1 MKILSLILLG
11 LISIGCE
18 SDPYPAGDT
27 RVTPRAAQKDPAD
40 ALSMVVQGKYEFQE
54 GSTKGFKIKVA
65 VPTPWAADM
74 KVDNLPAGA
83 VFDKDKFTISWRPGF
98 FDGNQAGDPTI
109 KTRVYP
115 ITIWLRS
122 TDPNSEVRTKEVNLI
137 VYDVPQNMT
146 IHGRTSDS
154 VSEGDELEY
163 EFSISN
169 KDYPNGPFSVNTI
182 DMPANTRIEQV
193 SDNEYKLIL
202 KPDHHHVKINEQ
214 DDCSSYRESCLK
226 YIGKIIAYNPANHKS
241 ETSVEI
247 KVKDTRLGTKIV
259 PPNDMKQGLD
269 ITFQVSAYDLNG
281 EVAPKIRLKSDA
293 PDYGLFITN
302 IVEDEETNSSVL
314 NVTWK
319 DIPPSYNGRDF
330 TFRFEACSL
339 ATNGSYSNC
348 ISDSN
353 KVSIV
358 VKDRKSPTIDR
369 AEWAAGEIKY
379 LDFNST
385 ERFTIDVTDGDN
397 SRLDIENVVVM
408 PKEMRKYVKWYNGNL
423 KVNFKKPGIHQFSL
437 VAKSEYNM
445 TSAESFVAE
454 VFEKNRSR
462 TLYFTDS
469 TRDSEVKFYRDTMGK
484 VQLMNPVLQALNE
497 RNLSG
502 RDTLILGT
510 GILQDASLKEQIGRA
525 MGKIENVVVA
535 SPLIE
540 NMPTS
545 FIDEL
550 QKDFHISI
558 LGRYNELPNTS
569 KLSQMHFIQRED
581 FESTKAK
588 VKLKETSTI
597 ESSNPLIFSVGVDR
611 VKCEDV
617 LDLTDKAEEARLKV
631 GIICDRKT
639 GGRYAILGTEFSD
652 LLVGQA
658 DKSIPAMWLRRML
671 TTDLNNN
678 KEEK

>member
-1 MKILSLILLG
+1 MKILSLLLLG
-11 LISIGCE
+11 LFIAGCE
-18 SDPYPAGDT
+18 SDPYPAGNT

-54 GSTKGFKIKVA
+54 GATKAFRVKVA
-65 VPTPWAADM
+65 VPSPWKADM

-83 VFDKDKFTISWRPGF
+83 TFDKDTFVVSWKPGF
-98 FDGNQAGDPTI
+98 FDGNQVGDPTI

-137 VYDVPQNMT
+137 VFDTPQSMT
-146 IHGRTSDS
+146 IDGSSADS
-154 VSEGDELEY
+154 VNEGETLEY

-169 KDYPNGPFSVNTI
+169 KDYPKGPFSVNTV
-182 DMPANTRIEQV
+182 DMPANTEIKKI

-202 KPDHHHVKINEQ
+202 KPDHHHVKLNER
-214 DDCSSYRESCLK
+214 DDCPSYREACLK
-226 YIGKIIAYNPANHKS
+226 YKGKIVAYNPANHKT
-241 ETSVEI
+241 EKDVEI
-247 KVKDTRLGTKIV
+247 KIYDKRLTTKVV

-281 EVAPKIRLKSDA
+281 EIPPNISLKSNE
-293 PDYGLFITN
+293 PDYGLFSTN
-302 IVEDEETNSSVL
+302 LIKDEDTNSSVL
-314 NVTWK
+314 NVTWR

-330 TFRFEACSL
+330 KFTFEACSL
-339 ATNGSYSNC
+339 DASCSR
-348 ISDSN
+348 DSN
-353 KVSIV
+353 KIQIV
-358 VKDRKSPTIDR
+358 VKDRKTPVIDR
-369 AEWAAGEIKY
+369 DEWAAGEIKY
-379 LDFNST
+379 LDFNSHKT
-385 ERFTIDVTDGDN
+385 YSVEIVDGDN
-397 SRLDIENVVVM
+397 SRLDIENVVIM
-408 PKEMRKYVKWYNGNL
+408 PKEMRKHVQWYNGSL
-423 KVNFKKPGIHQFSL
+423 KVRFKTPGIHQFSL

-454 VFEKNRSR
+454 VFEPNRSR

-469 TRDSEVKFYRDTMGK
+469 TRDAEVQFYRDTMGK

-510 GILQDASLKEQIGRA
+510 GILQDANLKPQISMA
-525 MGKIENVVVA
+525 MDKIENIVVA

-540 NMPTS
+540 NMPTK

-558 LGRYNELPNTS
+558 LGRYDELPNTK
-569 KLSQMHFIQRED
+569 KLSDMHFIQRED
-581 FESTKAK
+581 FEDSKAK
-588 VKLKETSTI
+588 VRLKESSTI

-631 GIICDRKT
+631 GIICDRKS

-652 LLVGQA
+652 LAVTQA
-658 DKSIPAMWLRRML
+658 DKNIPAMWLRRML

-678 KEEK
+678 KEVK